1 LILTNLL
8 TLIELKAD
16 NAMLKARIKDLQ
28 QQLDRV
34 TKELQESRELNET
47 ILMINEEFGREND
60 DLYKKL
66 EQYKGIRKPRSMQKR
81 RVSKR
86 KRSHSRSDN
95 EEHETGSS
103 SDENSSDD
111 THATNVTES
120 NEKSARVC
128 IYIYFFLIR
137 FYANIY
143 RILFL
148 WII

>member
-1 LILTNLL
+1 
-8 TLIELKAD
+8 
-16 NAMLKARIKDLQ
+16 MLKARIKDLQ

-34 TKELQESRELNET
+34 TKELQESRELNEM
-47 ILMINEEFGREND
+47 ILMINEEFGQEND

-66 EQYKGIRKPRSMQKR
+66 EQYRGIRKPRSMQKR

-103 SDENSSDD
+103 SDENGSDD
-111 THATNVTES
+111 THAINVTES

-128 IYIYFFLIR
+128 IYIFF
-137 FYANIY
+137 F
-143 RILFL
+143 
-148 WII
+148 

>member
-1 LILTNLL
+1 
-8 TLIELKAD
+8 
-16 NAMLKARIKDLQ
+16 
-28 QQLDRV
+28 
-34 TKELQESRELNET
+34 
-47 ILMINEEFGREND
+47 
-60 DLYKKL
+60 
-66 EQYKGIRKPRSMQKR
+66 MQKR

-103 SDENSSDD
+103 SDENGSDD
-111 THATNVTES
+111 THAINVTES